1 MEIETSPPPSAE
13 RPSAAPPPAY
23 SHRQILRVLSGVL
36 LCILLAALDQT
47 VVVPAVPAIAAD
59 LHGFNHLAWIVTA
72 YLLTSTAATPVY
84 GRLSDIYGRRAMLL
98 PALVLFMLASALCA
112 LSPNP
117 RRPDR
122 RARACRAWA
131 APGWSRWRRW
141 RSPTWWRRA
150 SAAATRPTCPAPGA
164 SPRSP
169 GRSSAAI

>member
-1 MEIETSPPPSAE
+1 M
-13 RPSAAPPPAY
+13 
-23 SHRQILRVLSGVL
+23 LSGVL

-98 PALVLFMLASALCA
+98 PALVLFMVASAA
-112 LSPNP
+112 LRALAQP

-122 RARACRAWA
+122 RARACRALGGA
-131 APGWSRWRRW
+131 GLVAMAQVAIADVVAPRER
-141 RSPTWWRRA
+141 
-150 SAAATRPTCPAPGA
+150 
-164 SPRSP
+164 
-169 GRSSAAI
+169 GRYQA